1 MNYLIRNPRNY
12 KSKYKVKYN
21 YALSFDD
28 YHFEN
33 CRFIMPESIDK
44 PLVFDLNINQKEVL
58 QFDNIINGIGCLVVN
73 QKLEKILSLL
83 IPNDLQFFDTQIK
96 CKDGII
102 TNYKL
107 VNILKSVEGVDHE
120 QSIYDW
126 LGDKADEIMLIRRLV
141 LTKGCMKNSKLAR
154 LAEFPGH
161 ILATEEIKQ
170 AFEAEKVT
178 GLRFVVP
185 EAYYAELYP
194 GYAARD

>member
-12 KSKYKVKYN
+12 KSKYKAKYN

-120 QSIYDW
+120 KSNYWNMVNI
-126 LGDKADEIMLIRRLV
+126 DEIGGFHRLV
-141 LTKGCMKNSKLAR
+141 LKENCMQKNKLAR